1 MKFDFFFCTDNL
13 NVDLRDA
20 AALLSK
26 EVGLISFLPA
36 AHITAMDCYVRAL
49 AVPQANAHVQF
60 RAAFLAIQ
68 STVDAILVALGRPPR
83 LILQI
88 QAARKQ
94 AEREYQSM
102 NRSTRWPLGLLDDAR
117 QRLKEEREERAR
129 QSEIASEDLSR
140 ELRFSQ
146 QTVAGEL
153 AGWQDMHERI
163 GRRAIRDLARG
174 MLVQE
179 QDRLEAMKRA
189 LRCVKQEP
197 SRKT

>member
-1 MKFDFFFCTDNL
+1 ML
-13 NVDLRDA
+13 A
-20 AALLSK
+20 
-26 EVGLISFLPA
+26 FLPA
-36 AHITAMDCYVRAL
+36 AHIAAMECYVKAL
-49 AVPQANAHVQF
+49 AMPQASAYTHF

-68 STVDAILVALGRPPR
+68 STVEAILAALGRPPR
-83 LILQI
+83 LVLQI
-88 QAARKQ
+88 QATRKQ
-94 AEREYQSM
+94 IEREYQSL

-129 QSEIASEDLSR
+129 QSEVASEDLSR
-140 ELRFSQ
+140 ELRHTQ

-179 QDRLEAMKRA
+179 QDRLEAMERA
-189 LRCVKQEP
+189 LRRVHQPMEDHATKDV
-197 SRKT
+197 

>member
-1 MKFDFFFCTDNL
+1 M
-13 NVDLRDA
+13 
-20 AALLSK
+20 
-26 EVGLISFLPA
+26 G
-36 AHITAMDCYVRAL
+36 CYVRAL
-49 AVPQANAHVQF
+49 AIPQANAHVQF

-68 STVDAILVALGRPPR
+68 STVDAILAALGRPPR

-88 QAARKQ
+88 QATRKQ

-129 QSEIASEDLSR
+129 QSEAASEDLSR

-179 QDRLEAMKRA
+179 QDRLEALKRA
-189 LRCVKQEP
+189 LRCVRQPVKAPSSEP
-197 SRKT
+197 TSRLAGP